1 MSRVGRIP
9 SVVNTPEE
17 ENGDLE
23 DVAARD
29 GEAQDEDHDEEDQM
43 AISRVGHT
51 IRLVGNTINRVGYT
65 IRRVGNTEGRVGHST
80 RHVGHTPGRCRGP

>member
-9 SVVNTPEE
+9 SLVNTQEE

-29 GEAQDEDHDEEDQM
+29 GEAQDEDYDEDDQ
-43 AISRVGHT
+43 I
-51 IRLVGNTINRVGYT
+51 
-65 IRRVGNTEGRVGHST
+65 
-80 RHVGHTPGRCRGP
+80 